1 MGNNTD
7 SAMSSIEDIEY
18 DILIIGP
25 VSLDCN
31 VDYLGNERRE
41 LGGAI
46 VQSGYAAVNSGNK
59 VAVYTKFNQS
69 EVDKNNLFKDAKDIR
84 LIIGDSK
91 HTCSIKN
98 IYNINLTN
106 QSTPIE
112 NRKAKEFA
120 SLYNDIWRDLD
131 VQD

>member
-59 VAVYTKFNQS
+59 VAIYTKFNQS

-98 IYNINLTN
+98 IYNTEYSVRQLKKINN
-106 QSTPIE
+106 IIRAKY
-112 NRKAKEFA
+112 RKYLII
-120 SLYNDIWRDLD
+120 SIYYMD
-131 VQD
+131 